1 MKKLMLLLLLVG
13 MLIGAGCGKVK
24 NTKAKETVYTEPI
37 ESEPKATKV
46 DPAVWEGFRDFKWK
60 ITTEQIDEADK
71 YLLNAEE
78 KSPDGRLVF
87 YSRYPEKMYVG
98 NARLERVIYGFYKEE
113 FFSIMIS
120 LTGADNFELFKQA
133 LWQHYGTPKKKK
145 DELRWVWSP
154 AHTGQKAFAWL
165 EHNKATG
172 ETIFGLGN
180 LELQKQSERDDNVCG
195 KIGTQEG
202 VENAKGKLMMLF
214 YEKYK
219 NKYNWYNGKYIE
231 LLDYDPNKYAW
242 CYNKTVTPKDP
253 YIYSLTE
260 FDEKVLSAL
269 MDFKWRVGEYGLIAD
284 KQIFQ
289 ILNQNEMLVIYGTGL
304 NQEIAHFSGWSTK
317 KMIDGQQWNPGEVVA
332 IIGTYRYTTSID
344 TVKTIPDVVPA
355 KLFRKG
361 ITFEQFKD
369 MLKKNNDL
377 PEELQKAKDKF

>member
-37 ESEPKATKV
+37 ENEPKATKV

-60 ITTEQIDEADK
+60 ITTEQIDETDK

-202 VENAKGKLMMLF
+202 VENAKNKLMMLF

-219 NKYNWYNGKYIE
+219 NKYAWYNDKYIE
-231 LLDYDPNKYAW
+231 LLDYDPNKIDTEM
-242 CYNKTVTPKDP
+242 KTDLIWSIGSYGSIGT
-253 YIYSLTE
+253 
-260 FDEKVLSAL
+260 
-269 MDFKWRVGEYGLIAD
+269 RVIV
-284 KQIFQ
+284 Q
-289 ILNQNEMLVIYGTGL
+289 ILNPNEMLIGTHVDIYG
-304 NQEIAHFSGWSTK
+304 QPQRVAHVSGWTTK
-317 KMIDGQQWNPGEVVA
+317 NLIDGDFLAPDEAFAV
-332 IIGTYRYTTSID
+332 IGTYRYTTPIG
-344 TVKTIPDVVPA
+344 TVKTILDIVPV

-377 PEELQKAKDKF
+377 PEELQKAKAKL